1 MTSAAAAAGCVR
13 RVEEPPT
20 DRAVLWRAT
29 VITNW
34 LPAPDARGPITCHTC
49 GCRLEQAAPET
60 WRHFASA
67 VPGQD
72 ARGDRPACVDADHD
86 RFGRPLEDSA
96 LPH

>member
-1 MTSAAAAAGCVR
+1 
-13 RVEEPPT
+13 
-20 DRAVLWRAT
+20 

-49 GCRLEQAAPET
+49 GCRLELVAPET

-86 RFGRPLEDSA
+86 RFGHAFEDA
-96 LPH
+96 VVPN